1 MADTPQP
8 HPFALRPHIQRG
20 DPAPCLQGP
29 HRFIFDTIAG
39 RYIVLSFYQSAR
51 DTMGQAT
58 LRALHERREL
68 VEQKKAA
75 FICVSSNLAEKN
87 ELKLEQDFPSLT
99 FLWDFDASVSRA
111 YGISRVRVWIILD
124 PMLRVLDVIPFR
136 SDGSDRRQLF
146 AFLDRL
152 PSPSRALGF
161 ETQAPFIILPNVFE
175 PEFCRHLIDIFEQHG
190 GRESGVMRESR
201 GKAVETLDPKVKRRK
216 DYMITDE
223 ALMEQIKARIARRIG
238 PMMVT
243 AFHFKPSR
251 VSRYLIACYSAED
264 GGHFRPHRDN
274 TVKAT
279 EYRRFAASLYLND
292 DFEGGGLGFPEYS
305 AQQIKAPVG
314 AAVIFSTSLLH
325 CVSKVTRGRRY
336 AFLPF
341 IHDEEAEKIR
351 IANLQFLSHP
361 TGTPNDPA

>member
-8 HPFALRPHIQRG
+8 HPFALKPHIQRG
-20 DPAPCLQGP
+20 DPAPYIQV
-29 HRFIFDTIAG
+29 FDTIAG
-39 RYIVLSFYQSAR
+39 RYIVLSFYLGAR
-51 DTMGQAT
+51 DTIGQAT
-58 LRALHERREL
+58 LRALHEHREL

-75 FICVSSNLAEKN
+75 FVCVSSNLAEKT

-99 FLWDFDASVSRA
+99 FLWDFDALVSRA
-111 YGISRVRVWIILD
+111 YGVGRFRVWIILD

-136 SDGSDRRQLF
+136 SDGSDRQQLF

-152 PSPSRALGF
+152 PPPSRALGF

-175 PEFCRHLIDIFEQHG
+175 PELCRHLIDIFEQHG
-190 GRESGVMRESR
+190 GRESGFMRESG
-201 GKAVETLDPKVKRRK
+201 GKTVEIHDTKVKRRK
-216 DYMITDE
+216 DFTITDE

-243 AFHFKPSR
+243 AFHFKPSW
-251 VSRYLIACYSAED
+251 VERYLIACYSAED
-264 GGHFRPHRDN
+264 GGHFGPHRDN
-274 TVKAT
+274 TAKAT
-279 EYRRFAASLYLND
+279 EHRRFAASFYLND

-314 AAVIFSTSLLH
+314 AAVIFSSSLVH

-361 TGTPNDPA
+361 TGTSKHSA